1 MIYKRAC
8 RYSLSLMFWRRGD
21 LHQLAQLRIEISSFC
36 EPKAQPALVGKRDN
50 DVPTFL
56 ILDSEQ
62 SLLFSFQS
70 YFTRN
75 PAHTREPRQT
85 KALVIALAGMRTRRI
100 LKRELQA
107 VYYDIN

>member
-62 SLLFSFQS
+62 SLLFFFKVTSRA
-70 YFTRN
+70 TRPIHASRDN
-75 PAHTREPRQT
+75 
-85 KALVIALAGMRTRRI
+85 RR
-100 LKRELQA
+100 RW
-107 VYYDIN
+107 

>member
-36 EPKAQPALVGKRDN
+36 EPKAQPALVGKSDN

-62 SLLFSFQS
+62 SLLFFFSKLLHAQPGP
-70 YFTRN
+70 YTRAAIN
-75 PAHTREPRQT
+75 EGVRNR
-85 KALVIALAGMRTRRI
+85 AGW
-100 LKRELQA
+100 
-107 VYYDIN
+107 DDN

>member
-8 RYSLSLMFWRRGD
+8 RYSLSLMSLRRGD

-62 SLLFSFQS
+62 SLLFFFQVTS
-70 YFTRN
+70 RATR
-75 PAHTREPRQT
+75 PIHASRD
-85 KALVIALAGMRTRRI
+85 KRR
-100 LKRELQA
+100 RW
-107 VYYDIN
+107 

>member
-62 SLLFSFQS
+62 SLLFFFKVTSRA
-70 YFTRN
+70 TR
-75 PAHTREPRQT
+75 PIHASRD
-85 KALVIALAGMRTRRI
+85 KRR
-100 LKRELQA
+100 RW
-107 VYYDIN
+107 

>member
-8 RYSLSLMFWRRGD
+8 RYSLSLTFWRRGD

-36 EPKAQPALVGKRDN
+36 EPKAQPTSVGKRDN

-62 SLLFSFQS
+62 SLLFFSKLLHAQPGP
-70 YFTRN
+70 YTRAAITEGVGN
-75 PAHTREPRQT
+75 R
-85 KALVIALAGMRTRRI
+85 AGWD
-100 LKRELQA
+100 E
-107 VYYDIN
+107 N

>member
-62 SLLFSFQS
+62 SLLFFFSKLLHAQPGP
-70 YFTRN
+70 YTRAATN
-75 PAHTREPRQT
+75 EGVGNR
-85 KALVIALAGMRTRRI
+85 AGWD
-100 LKRELQA
+100 E
-107 VYYDIN
+107 N